1 MRVVTDPAAMRALS
15 RRARDCGER
24 IAFVPTMGALHEG
37 HLALMRRGSA
47 RHERL
52 AVSIFVNPLQFGPR
66 EDFRRYP
73 RNARR
78 DSALCRSVGCDWL
91 FLPRARSLY
100 PAGFA
105 TTVNPGPL
113 GARFEGAARPG
124 HFAGVLTVV
133 LKLLHAVEPDTLIL
147 GQKDAQQ
154 AALVKAMMRD
164 FGLAARLDVAPIV
177 RERDGVA
184 MSSRNVYLDR
194 GQRARA
200 AGLSR
205 ALQAAATAA
214 RAGERTATRITAA
227 AYATLRREARPDAVD
242 YLALVEPTT
251 FAPVRRLDRRGLLIA
266 AIRIGRTRLIDNR
279 FVTPGGRA

>member
-15 RRARDCGER
+15 RRARDRGER
-24 IAFVPTMGALHEG
+24 IAFVPTMGALHDG

-52 AVSIFVNPLQFGPR
+52 AVSVFVNPLQFGPH

-73 RNARR
+73 RNTRR
-78 DSALCRSVGCDWL
+78 DAALCHSVGCDWL

-113 GARFEGAARPG
+113 GARFEGVARPG

-154 AALVKAMMRD
+154 AALVRAMMRD
-164 FGLAARLDVAPIV
+164 LGLPARLDVAPIV

-184 MSSRNVYLDR
+184 MSSRNAYLDR

-200 AGLSR
+200 AGFPR
-205 ALQAAATAA
+205 ALQAAAVAA
-214 RAGERTATRITAA
+214 RGGERAATRITAA
-227 AYATLRREARPDAVD
+227 ARATLRRETRPDAVD
-242 YLALVEPTT
+242 YLALVDPAT
-251 FAPVRRLDRRGLLIA
+251 FAPIHRLDRRSLLIA

>member
-1 MRVVTDPAAMRALS
+1 MRALS
-15 RRARDCGER
+15 RRARDRGER
-24 IAFVPTMGALHEG
+24 IAFVPTMGALHDG

-52 AVSIFVNPLQFGPR
+52 AVSVFVNPLQFGPR

-78 DSALCRSVGCDWL
+78 DLALCRSVGCDWL

-154 AALVKAMMRD
+154 AALVGAMMRD
-164 FGLAARLDVAPIV
+164 LGLAARLDVAPIV

-184 MSSRNVYLDR
+184 MSSRNAYLDR

-205 ALQAAATAA
+205 ALQAAAAAA
-214 RAGERTATRITAA
+214 RAGERAATRITAA
-227 AYATLRREARPDAVD
+227 ARATLRREARPDAVD

-251 FAPVRRLDRRGLLIA
+251 FAPVRRLDRRSLLIA

>member
-15 RRARDCGER
+15 RRARDRGER
-24 IAFVPTMGALHEG
+24 IAFVPTMGALHDG

-52 AVSIFVNPLQFGPR
+52 AVSVFVNPLQFGPR

-78 DSALCRSVGCDWL
+78 DAALCRSVGCDWL

-113 GARFEGAARPG
+113 GARFEGVARPG

-154 AALVKAMMRD
+154 AALVRAMMRD
-164 FGLAARLDVAPIV
+164 LGLPARLDVVPIV

-184 MSSRNVYLDR
+184 MSSRNAYLDR

-200 AGLSR
+200 AGFPR
-205 ALQAAATAA
+205 ALQAAAVAA
-214 RAGERTATRITAA
+214 RGGERAATRITAA
-227 AYATLRREARPDAVD
+227 ARATLRREARPDAVD
-242 YLALVEPTT
+242 YLALVDPVT
-251 FAPVRRLDRRGLLIA
+251 FAPVRRLDRRSLLIA

-279 FVTPGGRA
+279 FVTPGGRV

>member
-15 RRARDCGER
+15 RRARDRGER
-24 IAFVPTMGALHEG
+24 VAFVPTMGALHDG

-47 RHERL
+47 GHDRL
-52 AVSIFVNPLQFGPR
+52 AVSVFVNPLQFGPR

-78 DSALCRSVGCDWL
+78 DAALCRSVGCDWL
-91 FLPRARSLY
+91 FLPRARSIY
-100 PAGFA
+100 PEGFA

-113 GARFEGAARPG
+113 GSRWEGAVRPG

-133 LKLLHAVEPDTLIL
+133 LKLLHVVEPDTLIL

-154 AALVKAMMRD
+154 AALVRAMMRD
-164 FGLAARLDVAPIV
+164 LDVPARLDVAPIV
-177 RERDGVA
+177 REQDGVA
-184 MSSRNVYLDR
+184 MSSRNAYLDA

-200 AGLSR
+200 AGLPR
-205 ALQAAATAA
+205 ALAAAAAAA
-214 RAGERTATRITAA
+214 RAGERSTARIAA
-227 AYATLRREARPDAVD
+227 AARAVLRREARPDGVD
-242 YLALVEPTT
+242 YLALVDPKT
-251 FAPVRRLDRRGLLIA
+251 FAPVRRLDRRCLVIA

-279 FVTPGGRA
+279 FVNPGGHS